1 MLGALVLTAVVL
13 CISSL
18 CKTNLLSFFISGI
31 YFGSGFILSNA
42 LEGGYISSLFTLP
55 GEVSTF
61 SLMSLVDVLGSGKV
75 FLAFGTVVPTIII
88 TLGVQLCIMVVAI
101 ALTYHFYTRKQVSV

>member
-1 MLGALVLTAVVL
+1 MTAVVL
-13 CISSL
+13 CISSI

-75 FLAFGTVVPTIII
+75 FLAFGIVVPTIII
-88 TLGVQLCIMVVAI
+88 TIAVQLCIMVVAI
-101 ALTYHFYTRKQVSV
+101 AITYHFYTRKQVSA